1 MKLFKEYR
9 GLRKEIYIL
18 FIGKMMTNMG
28 AMIWPMLTLILNKKL
43 GMNASEI
50 AGYFLLFSICS
61 IPVTLLGGKLADHFN
76 KKNLIIFCDCF
87 SIVAYISCG
96 LLPLSMVSVWIMFF
110 ASLFQSA
117 ETPAYDALIADLSLP
132 KDRARAYSLGY
143 LGSNL
148 GLVLAP
154 TIGGLLFE
162 NYLWLAFI
170 INGLAIASS
179 AILIFF
185 FIKNISREVD
195 TSSEKNNYESS
206 KEGIS
211 TLEVIKQNKLIILLA
226 FITAA
231 SSIVYSQFNYLM
243 PLDLARV
250 HGNQGAVYFGTITSV
265 NCILVVIFTPL
276 LTQWLRKVNEVPKL
290 IIGEFLEVFGLA
302 VFMLLLGKVWAYYL
316 AITIFTFGEIVK
328 TLASNPYLT
337 KRVPASHRGRILSI
351 IMVFSSLI
359 AGIAQKGVGKVFDL
373 DGSTVAWT
381 LVLGVGVL
389 TIVLEVWLGFLDK
402 KYYRKLYETKN

>member
-28 AMIWPMLTLILNKKL
+28 AMIWPMLTLILNNKL
-43 GMNASEI
+43 GMNASDI

-61 IPVTLLGGKLADHFN
+61 IPVTLIGGKLADHFN

-87 SIVAYISCG
+87 SIIAYISCG

-132 KDRARAYSLGY
+132 ADRARAYSLGY

-148 GLVLAP
+148 GLVLSP

-179 AILIFF
+179 TILIFF

-195 TSSEKNNYESS
+195 TSPQKNNYESS
-206 KEGIS
+206 QEGLS

-231 SSIVYSQFNYLM
+231 SSIVYAQFNYLM

-250 HGNQGAVYFGTITSV
+250 HGNKGAVYFGTITSV
-265 NCILVVIFTPL
+265 NCILVVFFTPL
-276 LTQWLRKVNEVPKL
+276 FTQWFRKLTEVPKM
-290 IIGEFLEVFGLA
+290 IIGEFLEVSGLA
-302 VFMLLLGKVWAYYL
+302 VFMLLMGNVWAYYL

-337 KRVPASHRGRILSI
+337 KRIPASHRGRILSI

-373 DGSTVAWT
+373 SGSSLAWS
-381 LVLGVGVL
+381 LVLGVGIL
-389 TIVLEVWLGFLDK
+389 TIVLEIWLGFLDK
-402 KYYRKLYETKN
+402 KYYRKLYETRN

>member
-1 MKLFKEYR
+1 
-9 GLRKEIYIL
+9 
-18 FIGKMMTNMG
+18 MTNMG
-28 AMIWPMLTLILNKKL
+28 AMIWPMLTLILNNKL
-43 GMNASEI
+43 GMNASII
-50 AGYFLLFSICS
+50 ASYFLLFSICS

-87 SIVAYISCG
+87 SIIAYISCG

-148 GLVLAP
+148 GLVL
-154 TIGGLLFE
+154 
-162 NYLWLAFI
+162 WLAFI

-179 AILIFF
+179 TILIFF
-185 FIKNISREVD
+185 FIKDISREVD
-195 TSSEKNNYESS
+195 DSPTKNNYESS
-206 KEGIS
+206 QEGLS

-231 SSIVYSQFNYLM
+231 SSIVYAQFNYLM

-250 HGNQGAVYFGTITSV
+250 HGNQGAVYFGTITSL

-276 LTQWLRKVNEVPKL
+276 FTQWLRKVTEVPKL

-302 VFMLLLGKVWAYYL
+302 IFMLLLGNIWAYYL
-316 AITIFTFGEIVK
+316 AITIFTFGEIIK

-351 IMVFSSLI
+351 IMVFSALI
-359 AGIAQKGVGKVFDL
+359 AGIAQKGVGRIFDSA
-373 DGSTVAWT
+373 GSFVAWS
-381 LVLGVGVL
+381 LVLGVGIL
-389 TIVLEVWLGFLDK
+389 TIALEFWLSYLDK
-402 KYYRKLYETKN
+402 KMYRKLYETKI

>member
-1 MKLFKEYR
+1 
-9 GLRKEIYIL
+9 
-18 FIGKMMTNMG
+18 MTNMG
-28 AMIWPMLTLILNKKL
+28 AMIWPMLTLILNNKL
-43 GMNASEI
+43 GMNASII
-50 AGYFLLFSICS
+50 ASYFLLFSICS

-87 SIVAYISCG
+87 SIIAYISCG

-179 AILIFF
+179 TILIFF
-185 FIKNISREVD
+185 FIKDISREVD
-195 TSSEKNNYESS
+195 DSPTKNNYESS
-206 KEGIS
+206 QEGLS

-231 SSIVYSQFNYLM
+231 SSIVYAQFNYLM

-250 HGNQGAVYFGTITSV
+250 HGNQGAVYFGTITSL

-276 LTQWLRKVNEVPKL
+276 FTQWLRKVTEVPKL

-302 VFMLLLGKVWAYYL
+302 IFMLLLGNIWAYYL
-316 AITIFTFGEIVK
+316 AITIFTFGEIIK

-337 KRVPASHRGRILSI
+337 RRVPASHRGRILSI
-351 IMVFSSLI
+351 IMVFSALI
-359 AGIAQKGVGKVFDL
+359 AGIAQKGVGRIFDSA
-373 DGSTVAWT
+373 GSFVAWS
-381 LVLGVGVL
+381 LVLGVGIL
-389 TIVLEVWLGFLDK
+389 TIALEFWLSYLDK
-402 KYYRKLYETKN
+402 KMYRKLYETKI

>member
-1 MKLFKEYR
+1 
-9 GLRKEIYIL
+9 
-18 FIGKMMTNMG
+18 MTNMG
-28 AMIWPMLTLILNKKL
+28 AMIWPMLTLILNNKL
-43 GMNASEI
+43 GMNASII
-50 AGYFLLFSICS
+50 ASYFLLFSICS

-87 SIVAYISCG
+87 SIIAYISCG

-179 AILIFF
+179 TILIFF
-185 FIKNISREVD
+185 FIKDISREVD
-195 TSSEKNNYESS
+195 DSPTKNNYESS
-206 KEGIS
+206 QEGLS

-231 SSIVYSQFNYLM
+231 SSIVYAQFNYLM

-250 HGNQGAVYFGTITSV
+250 HGNQGAVYFGTITSL

-276 LTQWLRKVNEVPKL
+276 FTQWLRKVTEVPKL
-290 IIGEFLEVFGLA
+290 IIGEFLEVSGLA
-302 VFMLLLGKVWAYYL
+302 IFMLLLGNIWAYYL
-316 AITIFTFGEIVK
+316 AITIFTFGEIIK

-351 IMVFSSLI
+351 IMVFSALI
-359 AGIAQKGVGKVFDL
+359 AGIAQKGVGRIFDSA
-373 DGSTVAWT
+373 GSFVAWS
-381 LVLGVGVL
+381 LVLGVGIL
-389 TIVLEVWLGFLDK
+389 TIALEFWLSYLDK
-402 KYYRKLYETKN
+402 KMYRKLYETKI

>member
-28 AMIWPMLTLILNKKL
+28 AMIWPMLTLILNNKL
-43 GMNASEI
+43 GMNASDI

-61 IPVTLLGGKLADHFN
+61 IPVTLIGGKLADHFN

-87 SIVAYISCG
+87 SILAYISCG

-132 KDRARAYSLGY
+132 ADRARAYSLGY

-148 GLVLAP
+148 GLVLSP

-179 AILIFF
+179 TILIFF

-195 TSSEKNNYESS
+195 TSPQKNNYESS
-206 KEGIS
+206 QEGLS
-211 TLEVIKQNKLIILLA
+211 TLAVIKQNKLIILLA

-231 SSIVYSQFNYLM
+231 SSIVYAQFNYLM

-250 HGNQGAVYFGTITSV
+250 HGNKGAVYFGTITSV
-265 NCILVVIFTPL
+265 NCILVVFFTPL
-276 LTQWLRKVNEVPKL
+276 FTQWFRKLTEVPKM
-290 IIGEFLEVFGLA
+290 IIGEFLEVSGLA
-302 VFMLLLGKVWAYYL
+302 VFMLLLGNVWAYYL

-337 KRVPASHRGRILSI
+337 KRIPASHRGRILSI

-373 DGSTVAWT
+373 SGSSLAWS
-381 LVLGVGVL
+381 LVLGVGIL
-389 TIVLEVWLGFLDK
+389 TIVLEIWLGFLDK
-402 KYYRKLYETKN
+402 KYYRKLYETRN

>member
-1 MKLFKEYR
+1 
-9 GLRKEIYIL
+9 
-18 FIGKMMTNMG
+18 MTNMG
-28 AMIWPMLTLILNKKL
+28 AMIWPMLTLILNNKL
-43 GMNASEI
+43 GMNASII
-50 AGYFLLFSICS
+50 ASYFLLFSICS

-87 SIVAYISCG
+87 SIIAYISCG

-179 AILIFF
+179 TILIFF
-185 FIKNISREVD
+185 FIKDISREVD
-195 TSSEKNNYESS
+195 DSPTKNNYESS
-206 KEGIS
+206 QEGLS

-231 SSIVYSQFNYLM
+231 SSIVYAQFNYLM

-250 HGNQGAVYFGTITSV
+250 HGNQGAVYFGTITSL

-276 LTQWLRKVNEVPKL
+276 FTQWLRKVTEVPKL
-290 IIGEFLEVFGLA
+290 IIGEFLEVSGLA
-302 VFMLLLGKVWAYYL
+302 IFMLLLGNIWAYYL
-316 AITIFTFGEIVK
+316 AITIFTLGEIIK

-351 IMVFSSLI
+351 IMVFSALI
-359 AGIAQKGVGKVFDL
+359 AGIAQKGVGRIFDSA
-373 DGSTVAWT
+373 GSFVAWS
-381 LVLGVGVL
+381 LVLGVGIL
-389 TIVLEVWLGFLDK
+389 TIALEFWLSYLDK
-402 KYYRKLYETKN
+402 KMYRKLYETKI

>member
-1 MKLFKEYR
+1 
-9 GLRKEIYIL
+9 
-18 FIGKMMTNMG
+18 MTNMG
-28 AMIWPMLTLILNKKL
+28 AMIWPMLTLILNNKL
-43 GMNASEI
+43 GMNASII
-50 AGYFLLFSICS
+50 ASYFLLFSICS

-87 SIVAYISCG
+87 SIIAYISCG

-179 AILIFF
+179 TILIFF
-185 FIKNISREVD
+185 FIKDISREVD
-195 TSSEKNNYESS
+195 DSPTKNNYESS
-206 KEGIS
+206 QEGLS

-231 SSIVYSQFNYLM
+231 SSIVYAQFNYLM

-250 HGNQGAVYFGTITSV
+250 HGNQGAVYFGTITSL

-276 LTQWLRKVNEVPKL
+276 FTQWLRKVTEVPKL

-302 VFMLLLGKVWAYYL
+302 IFMLLLGNIWAYYL
-316 AITIFTFGEIVK
+316 AITIFTFGEIIK

-351 IMVFSSLI
+351 IMVFSALI
-359 AGIAQKGVGKVFDL
+359 AGIAQKGVGRIFDSA
-373 DGSTVAWT
+373 GSFVAWS
-381 LVLGVGVL
+381 LVLGVGIL
-389 TIVLEVWLGFLDK
+389 TIALEFWLSYLDK
-402 KYYRKLYETKN
+402 KMYRKLYETKI